1 MQNSRMIGQRTI
13 GILGAK
19 KSKITFQNISEKDF
33 SSLYFIVALQY
44 NVQIATIYC
53 LVLIITY

>member
-1 MQNSRMIGQRTI
+1 M
-13 GILGAK
+13 GIPGARK
-19 KSKITFQNISEKDF
+19 RNINISEKDF

-53 LVLIITY
+53 QGYWQ